1 MKEADNWYLY
11 LIRTHQGTL
20 YTGITTDVKRR
31 FAEHSAQ
38 GAKCAK
44 SLRGKAPLELVLK
57 QFIGTRSDALKLE
70 HQIKQLDKQQK
81 EYLIKHKSLLQLQL
95 GLI

>member
-1 MKEADNWYLY
+1 MNEETNNWYLY
-11 LIRTHQGTL
+11 LIRTQQGAL

-31 FAEHSAQ
+31 FSEHSAQ
-38 GAKCAK
+38 GLKCAK

-57 QFIGTRSDALKLE
+57 HFVGTKSDALKLE
-70 HQIKQLDKQQK
+70 YKIKQLDKQQK
-81 EYLIKHKSLLQLQL
+81 EYLIKHKSLLQL

>member
-1 MKEADNWYLY
+1 MKEEMNNWYLY
-11 LIRTHQGTL
+11 LIRTRQGAL

-38 GAKCAK
+38 GPKCAK

-57 QFIGTRSDALKLE
+57 HFVGARTDALKLE
-70 HQIKQLDKQQK
+70 HKIKQLDKQQK
-81 EYLIKHKSLLQLQL
+81 EYLIKHKSLLQL

>member
-1 MKEADNWYLY
+1 MKESNDNWYIY
-11 LIRTHQGTL
+11 LIRTQQGAL

-38 GAKCAK
+38 GPKCAK
-44 SLRGKAPLELVLK
+44 CLRGKGPLELVLK
-57 QFIGTRSDALKLE
+57 QFIGERTDALKLE
-70 HQIKQLDKQQK
+70 HKIKKLDKQQK
-81 EYLIKHKSLLQLQL
+81 EYLIKHKSLLQL